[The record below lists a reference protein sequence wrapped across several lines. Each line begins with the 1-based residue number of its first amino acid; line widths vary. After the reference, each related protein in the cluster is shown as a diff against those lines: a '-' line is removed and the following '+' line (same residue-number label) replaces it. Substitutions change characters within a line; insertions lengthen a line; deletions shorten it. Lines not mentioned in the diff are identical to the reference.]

1 MPKTEIQLRHKK
13 VNSSNNLLYLSVL
26 AFILISTTAI
36 ALNTDI
42 SDVITYVYPQK
53 ITKAYSDLP
62 VLNENAKYPI
72 LSAQSVMA
80 VDLTSGVT
88 LYEKDPNKALLPAS
102 TTKILT
108 ALVAIDT
115 YELEQVLKV
124 GRINVEGQKMG
135 LVAGEEIKFI
145 DLLNGLLIYSAN
157 DAAEVLAQN
166 HPGGRALFIGLMNKK
181 VKDLGLTN
189 SHFTNP
195 VGLDD
200 GAQYSTARDLIVVA
214 KYAMQNSLFSEI
226 VGTKEKIVKSVDGKF
241 IHRLINLNKLLGT
254 VEGVKGVK
262 TGWTENARENLVTY
276 VERDN
281 RKVMIVVLGSSD
293 RFGETKELVEW
304 VYSNYKWE
312 EVKPE

>member
-1 MPKTEIQLRHKK
+1 MPKSKSQP
-13 VNSSNNLLYLSVL
+13 NSNFLYLSVL

-36 ALNTDI
+36 SLNNGLDNI
-42 SDVITYVYPQK
+42 VTYIYPEK
-53 ITKAYSDLP
+53 TTKTYSDLP
-62 VLNENAKYPI
+62 VLAEGAKYPI

-115 YELEQVLKV
+115 YEPEQVLKV
-124 GRINVEGQKMG
+124 GKISVEGQKMG
-135 LVAGEEIKFI
+135 LVWGEEIKFI

-166 HPGGRALFIGLMNKK
+166 HPAGRAVFIGLMNKK
-181 VKDLGLTN
+181 VNDLGLTN

-200 GAQYSTARDLIVVA
+200 GAQYSTTRDLVVVA
-214 KYAMQNSLFSEI
+214 KYAMQNSVFAEI
-226 VGTKEKIVKSVDGKF
+226 VNTKEITVKSVDGRF
-241 IHRLINLNKLLGT
+241 IHKLVNLNKLLGT
-254 VEGVKGVK
+254 VEGVMGVK

-276 VERDN
+276 INRDN
-281 RKVMIVVLGSSD
+281 RKVMVVLLGSSD
-293 RFGETKELVEW
+293 RFGETKELIEW
-304 VYSNYKWE
+304 IYSNYTWE
-312 EVKPE
+312 KVIPRNNQ

>member
-1 MPKTEIQLRHKK
+1 MPKNKSQLD
-13 VNSSNNLLYLSVL
+13 SNLLYLSLL
-26 AFILISTTAI
+26 AFVLISTSAI
-36 ALNTDI
+36 ALNNGLDNI
-42 SDVITYVYPQK
+42 VTYIYPEK
-53 ITKAYSDLP
+53 NTKAYSDLP
-62 VLNENAKYPI
+62 VLNENAKYPT

-88 LYEKDPNKALLPAS
+88 LYEKDPNKPLLPAS

-115 YELEQVLKV
+115 YQPEQVLKV
-124 GRINVEGQKMG
+124 GRISVEGQKMG
-135 LVAGEEIKFI
+135 LVTGEEIKFI

-166 HPGGRALFIGLMNKK
+166 YIGGRTMFISLMNKK

-200 GAQYSTARDLIVVA
+200 GEQYSTARDLIIVA
-214 KYAMQNSLFSEI
+214 KYAMQNPIFAEI
-226 VGTKEKIVKSVDGKF
+226 VGTKEKTVKNIDGK
-241 IHRLINLNKLLGT
+241 ISHRLVNINKLLGE
-254 VEGVKGVK
+254 VPGVMGVK

-276 VERDN
+276 INRDN
-281 RKVMIVVLGSSD
+281 RKVMTVVLGSSD
-293 RFGETKELVEW
+293 RFGETKELIEW
-304 VYSNYKWE
+304 IYSNYKWE
-312 EVKPE
+312 EVKPN

>member
-1 MPKTEIQLRHKK
+1 MSKNKFTS
-13 VNSSNNLLYLSVL
+13 NNNLLYLALL
-26 AFILISTTAI
+26 AFILISTSAI
-36 ALNTDI
+36 SLNSGFDDLVTY
-42 SDVITYVYPQK
+42 ITPQK

-62 VLNENAKYPI
+62 VLKDGARYPI

-88 LYEKDPNKALLPAS
+88 LYEKDPNKPLLPAS

-115 YELEQVLKV
+115 YEPEQVLKV
-124 GRINVEGQKMG
+124 GRISVEGQKMG
-135 LVAGEEIKFI
+135 LVFGEEIKFI

-181 VKDLGLTN
+181 VKDLGLIN

-200 GAQYSTARDLIVVA
+200 GAQYSTTRDLVVVA
-214 KYAMQNSLFSEI
+214 KYAMQNPIFAEI
-226 VGTKEKIVKSVDGKF
+226 VGTKEKIVKSVDGKI
-241 IHRLINLNKLLGT
+241 IHRLININKLLGE
-254 VEGVKGVK
+254 VPGVMGVK

-276 VERDN
+276 INRDN
-281 RKVMIVVLGSSD
+281 RKVMIVLLGSSD
-293 RFGETKELVEW
+293 RFGETKELIEW
-304 VYSNYKWE
+304 IYSNYTWT
-312 EVKPE
+312 EVKPN